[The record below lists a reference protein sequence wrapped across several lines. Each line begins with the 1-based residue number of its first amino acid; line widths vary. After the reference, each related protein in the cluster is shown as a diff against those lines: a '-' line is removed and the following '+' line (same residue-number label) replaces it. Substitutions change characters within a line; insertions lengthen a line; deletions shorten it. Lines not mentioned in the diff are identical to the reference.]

1 MELRTI
7 MITTSPATCVVT
19 TWFRSSLEKLTKT
32 EIPITAADYCN
43 HYFMIPI
50 NLNLD
55 RHVDHEKTRGNLSID
70 YQFTEVTNSPIK
82 TPSHKDSSIKVNLLC
97 LDQYMYTLD
106 KEKGV
111 KWEVV

>member
-1 MELRTI
+1 
-7 MITTSPATCVVT
+7 
-19 TWFRSSLEKLTKT
+19 
-32 EIPITAADYCN
+32 
-43 HYFMIPI
+43 MIPI

-55 RHVDHEKTRGNLSID
+55 RHVDNEKTRGSLSID
-70 YQFTEVTNSPIK
+70 YQFAEVTNSPIK

-111 KWEVV
+111 KWEVEIFGDGRRKNALENQKRPEHQV

>member
-1 MELRTI
+1 MQNLSQLRVSINDESHFDNPLKFRWECTAGKPTAMELRTI

-19 TWFRSSLEKLTKT
+19 TWFRSSLEKLTET

-55 RHVDHEKTRGNLSID
+55 RHVDNEKTRATFPLTISL
-70 YQFTEVTNSPIK
+70 QK
-82 TPSHKDSSIKVNLLC
+82 
-97 LDQYMYTLD
+97 
-106 KEKGV
+106 
-111 KWEVV
+111 